1 MELMRILHVHSGNL
15 YGGVETVLTT
25 LARRQDVCP
34 DMQQQ
39 FALCFEGRL
48 SRELASIGPRPHS
61 IGPVRVSRPLTV
73 LRGRRELGKLLARG
87 AYDALVFH
95 SAWSHAIFAPV
106 GRTARKPSVVWV
118 HGTTSGKHW
127 SERWARRMDPDVVLC
142 NSRFTANGAAAVY
155 PKVSMNVLYYPLEL
169 KSVRLSS
176 SDRTTVRA
184 ELNTPGNATVI
195 VQVSRMER
203 WKGQLPHIE
212 ALSRLKAIPDWI
224 CWFVGGP
231 QRPEEQQYFEEL
243 REATLRLGIAER
255 VRFLNERND
264 VQRLLGAADIFC
276 QPNLG
281 PEPFGICFVEA
292 LAAGL
297 PVVAAGMGGA
307 TEIINETCGMLVR
320 PGNTEEIAQKLQQLI
335 ENPDLRRKLGQGG
348 PARARELCD
357 PTVRIKEL
365 SSILTGVIS
374 LQSIK
379 P

>member
-48 SRELASIGPRPHS
+48 SRELASAGAPAHS
-61 IGPVRVSRPLTV
+61 LGPVRVSRPLTV
-73 LRGRRELGKLLARG
+73 FRGRHELQKLLARR
-87 AYDALVFH
+87 AFDALVFH

-118 HGTTSGKHW
+118 HGTTAGKHW
-127 SERWARRMDPDVVLC
+127 SERWARRMDPDMVLC
-142 NSRFTANGAAAVY
+142 NSRFTATGAAAVY
-155 PKVSMNVLYYPLEL
+155 PKASMNVLYYPLEL
-169 KSVRLSS
+169 NSIRLSS
-176 SDRTTVRA
+176 SDRNTIRA
-184 ELNTPGNATVI
+184 ELNTPGNAIVI

-203 WKGQLPHIE
+203 WKGQLLHLE
-212 ALSRLKAIPDWI
+212 ALSKLKAVQDWI

-231 QRPEEQQYFEEL
+231 QRAEEQRYFEEL
-243 REATLRLGIAER
+243 RDATLRLGIAER
-255 VRFLNERND
+255 VRFLNERSD

-281 PEPFGICFVEA
+281 PEPFGITFVEA
-292 LAAGL
+292 LNAGL
-297 PVVAAGMGGA
+297 PVVAVGMGGA
-307 TEIINETCGMLVR
+307 NEIIDDTCGMLAR
-320 PGNTEEIAQKLQQLI
+320 PGNTQEIADRLRRLI
-335 ENPDLRRKLGQGG
+335 EEPHLRRRLGQGG

-357 PTVRIKEL
+357 PTARIKEL
-365 SSILTGVIS
+365 SSILRGVVS
-374 LQSIK
+374 LS
-379 P
+379 PN